1 MTSNEDI
8 KAAAATNATELD
20 AGEFADSDLGDEDL
34 EAIAQITSLTS
45 VRFIAGDID
54 SYAPLAKL
62 PALRTLGVNHWS
74 TNDLSS
80 IGEITQ
86 LTKLDLSENERYD
99 DIGFI
104 AKLVNLEQLD
114 LEDGQFE
121 DLTPLSGLKKLRVLN
136 LTNCDEVTD
145 CSPLSS
151 ITTLEELHLNST
163 SIDDVTPLANLNRLE
178 LLDIRGT
185 EVTDLGPLNGLS
197 LSRGLLVDDDRE
209 YDNRP

>member
-1 MTSNEDI
+1 MTSNEGI
-8 KAAAATNATELD
+8 KAAAAANATELD
-20 AGEFADSDLGDEDL
+20 AGEFADADLEDEDV
-34 EAIAQITSLTS
+34 EAIAEIKSLTS

-62 PALRTLGVNHWS
+62 PALRTLAINHWS
-74 TNDLSS
+74 TDDLSS
-80 IGEITQ
+80 VGEITQ
-86 LTKLDLSENERYD
+86 LTKLDLSENEQYD
-99 DIGFI
+99 DIGFV
-104 AKLVNLEQLD
+104 AKLENLEQLD

-136 LTNCDEVTD
+136 LTNCDEVID

-163 SIDDVTPLANLNRLE
+163 GIDNVTPLSSLDRLE

-185 EVTDLGPLNGLS
+185 EVTDLGPLKGLK
-197 LSRGLLVDDDRE
+197 LSRGLLLDDDRE